1 MDKYLTLRSIQE
13 INRMSQIKIFFEKGY
28 GFELLMLLW
37 EDYNKRPSLSI
48 EKTIDKLSLHKP
60 RRETFS
66 RFVNRLEA
74 NGCVVKSIHSE
85 KKSMR
90 SLSLTDELYE
100 LLPDITQQQ
109 P

>member
-1 MDKYLTLRSIQE
+1 MEKYLTLKNIQE
-13 INRMSQIKIFFEKGY
+13 MNNMSQVKIFFEKGY

-37 EDYNKRPSLSI
+37 EDYDNEPSLSI

-66 RFVNRLEA
+66 RFINRLEA
-74 NGCVVKSIHSE
+74 NGCIIKSIHSE

-90 SLSLTDELYE
+90 SLSLTNELYD
-100 LLPDITQQQ
+100 LLPII
-109 P
+109 

>member
-1 MDKYLTLRSIQE
+1 MEKYLTLRNIRE
-13 INRMSQIKIFFEKGY
+13 IDNVSQIKIFFEEGY

-37 EDYNKRPSLSI
+37 KDYNKSPSLSI

-74 NGCVVKSIHSE
+74 SGCVVKSIHSE

-90 SLSLTDELYE
+90 LLCLTDELYE
-100 LLPDITQQQ
+100 SLPKIS
-109 P
+109 